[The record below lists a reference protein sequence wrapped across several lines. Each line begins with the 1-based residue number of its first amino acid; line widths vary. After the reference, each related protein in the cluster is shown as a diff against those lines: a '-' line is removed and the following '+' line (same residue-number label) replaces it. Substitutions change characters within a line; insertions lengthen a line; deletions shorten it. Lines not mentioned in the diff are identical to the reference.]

1 MEYQHCINIKKSSR
15 FKKLLFLFPCLFM
28 LTGCRTFSII
38 KLIKGKFQYED
49 TIYLECTGSI
59 SHEQCP
65 TGWIKLKDEMVY
77 PFYTAYSTPANF
89 MFYDTGKTLGL
100 HKDIMLNVK
109 LDFSSKG
116 ITMKIIEDFTG
127 TFEASSTFLLEK
139 IED

>member
-1 MEYQHCINIKKSSR
+1 MEYQHCINKKKSSR

-65 TGWIKLKDEMVY
+65 TGWIKLKDDKKY
-77 PFYTAYSTPANF
+77 AFDTDFGFRSDF
-89 MFYDTGKTLGL
+89 GIYDTEGTLGL
-100 HKDIMLNVK
+100 YKNMMLDVYFK
-109 LDFSSKG
+109 LTNEGMS
-116 ITMKIIEDFTG
+116 MKIIRDCTG
-127 TFEASSTFLLEK
+127 TFEKDAVFLLER
-139 IED
+139 IQD